1 MSESS
6 VPSRRWRTAVVLAVV
21 ARPRLWAT
29 ALRQWARLVPRRW
42 WTRRPWLPVP
52 AAEYLEFRLVTQY
65 GGEPGS
71 GRPAVVPRD
80 VVDYLEWCRREHL
93 DTRSRG

>member
-1 MSESS
+1 MS
-6 VPSRRWRTAVVLAVV
+6 SRGATGGWMRPRIAVAV
-21 ARPRLWAT
+21 ALRPRLWGT

-52 AAEYLEFRLVTQY
+52 AADYLEFRLVTQY
-65 GGEPGS
+65 GGEPGG
-71 GRPAVVPRD
+71 GRPPVEARD

-93 DTRSRG
+93 DTRFRR